1 MARIIKYYAENGVT
15 VIEEGNDTIV
25 LRPTFSY
32 NEVSDVVT
40 IINLDNQPQ
49 DWSAE
54 SSVFRKKDGSLIGST
69 KDDIIK
75 YLSDNTVFSKTVF
88 PKSEFSSLIADMF
101 EGRALEDGGTFEA
114 KECLIDNLQDLL

>member
-69 KDDIIK
+69 KDDIIT

-88 PKSEFSSLIADMF
+88 PKSEFSSLIVDMF
-101 EGRALEDGGTFEA
+101 EGRVLADGGTFET
-114 KECLIDNLQDLL
+114 KQCLIDNLQDLL